1 MTPTGL
7 SRALCQTCKDPSQ
20 AQIALDMSPQSLQDA
35 IFHQHFLIESFL
47 YTLRSHEEL
56 SPYRLL
62 PEEHPR
68 RCNEVAVRMVMDTT
82 GETNQTMKDVL
93 HFTVGNVYDNLMR
106 RVQCIY
112 WTLSSPKKERKR
124 RGRRER
130 EKRKNNNKKNIE
142 RSERCVE
149 TMQEIMNKVKVMSSQ
164 KSDDSASKLKSK
176 LKMLVSARESELQA
190 WQNLEEKYPS
200 SSLTSF
206 LQEFKSESFDAG
218 MLHNSLGLLSH
229 FPPLVSYFDLLPPLS
244 SLPQSIALSRK

>member
-1 MTPTGL
+1 MIDFVVFVFNVYNEYFTPF
-7 SRALCQTCKDPSQ
+7 A
-20 AQIALDMSPQSLQDA
+20 
-35 IFHQHFLIESFL
+35 
-47 YTLRSHEEL
+47 EEIL
-56 SPYRLL
+56 VCMRLL
-62 PEEHPR
+62 DTFALKYFEVYGGQDSVKHK
-68 RCNEVAVRMVMDTT
+68 NELRASMEKMESSLWYWR
-82 GETNQTMKDVL
+82 K
-93 HFTVGNVYDNLMR
+93 GNSRNRLV
-106 RVQCIY
+106 
-112 WTLSSPKKERKR
+112 
-124 RGRRER
+124 
-130 EKRKNNNKKNIE
+130 
-142 RSERCVE
+142 CVK